1 MEDYTTYLVFWGVY
15 AVTGTLLYVLLWM
28 GFRFVPSTNL
38 RWFLRATTLAILVV
52 PWQGTEPEVYYAPVI
67 IVGAFAF
74 MDTGLNEALLT
85 LQPLLAVILVI
96 AVVTLVKE
104 ILEFGW
110 RLTHRKKSTEGGDAE
125 SNNEQQA
132 KE

>member
-1 MEDYTTYLVFWGVY
+1 MEDYTSYLIAWGVY
-15 AVTGTLLYVLLWM
+15 AVVGTLLYILLWM
-28 GFRFVPSTNL
+28 AFRYVPSRNF
-38 RWFLRATTLAILVV
+38 RWFLRATTAAILVV
-52 PWQGTEPEVYYAPVI
+52 PWQGTDPEVYYAPVI

-74 MDTGLNEALLT
+74 MDTGLNDALET

-110 RLTHRKKSTEGGDAE
+110 RWSHRKTDDKKNEH
-125 SNNEQQA
+125 NNEEQV
-132 KE
+132 

>member
-1 MEDYTTYLVFWGVY
+1 MEDYTTYLIFWGIY
-15 AVTGTLLYVLLWM
+15 AVTGTILFVLLWI
-28 GFRFVPSTNL
+28 GFRYVPSKNL
-38 RWFLRATTLAILVV
+38 RWFLRATTAAVLIV
-52 PWQGTEPEVYYAPVI
+52 PWRGTDPEVYYAPLI

-74 MDTGLNEALLT
+74 MDTGLNDALLE

-96 AVVTLVKE
+96 AVITLVKE

-110 RLTHRKKSTEGGDAE
+110 RITHRKKDTSKTNDEHNAQE
-125 SNNEQQA
+125 V

>member
-1 MEDYTTYLVFWGVY
+1 MEDYTSYLLAWGVY
-15 AVTGTLLYVLLWM
+15 VVVGSLMYALLWLGIRWIPGRNM
-28 GFRFVPSTNL
+28 RF
-38 RWFLRATTLAILVV
+38 FLRATALAILAV
-52 PWQGTEPEVYYAPVI
+52 PWRGTDPEVYYAPVV

-74 MDTGLNEALLT
+74 MDTGLNDALLE

-104 ILEFGW
+104 IVEFGW
-110 RLTHRKKSTEGGDAE
+110 RWTRRRAE
-125 SNNEQQA
+125 QPESGKQNNAEV